1 MKILSK
7 ISSPEDVKQLDMS
20 ELDALSREI
29 REKIIETAVR
39 SGGHLASNLGITDA
53 TVALHRV
60 FSCPDD
66 SIVFDVGHQA
76 YAHKLLTGRAADFHT
91 LRQAGGISGFTN
103 RGESKYD
110 TVTAGHSGTSLSTA
124 VGIAEAN
131 RLAGKDNWAVAVI
144 GDGSFTN
151 GMVFEA
157 LEQLAAKDLRL
168 IILLNDNEM
177 SISRNVGGF
186 SAYLSTIRTS
196 ERYFSFKIR
205 LNKLLRGIP
214 LIGEAVAVG
223 AYKIK
228 EFAKRLFGA
237 QTWFEALGLEYI
249 GPVDGNDIKKTVAA
263 LEEAKFMACPVI
275 VHIKTKKGLG
285 YAPAEEHP
293 ERYHSTGGFSLGGE
307 TSQAEKVRT
316 FTDEVSDT
324 LCEMAEKDRGIVGIT
339 AAMTG
344 GCGLS
349 EFARK
354 YPERF
359 FDVGIAEEH
368 AVTTAAGLAIGGAN
382 EGITPALVLYSTFS
396 QRVFDQ
402 LWHDISLQRDVHVML
417 MLSHSG
423 LVPGDGVT
431 HQGIFDVPLVTAL
444 PGATVYSP
452 DDFASFRQSMK
463 DAYAADGLAV
473 VRYPKSGEAKYDVSF
488 EDHGTWKVSGDGKTV
503 VVTYGRVAENV
514 ARATQLS
521 GIDATVAVLRRIH
534 PLPDDKEFKELIN
547 SAEQV
552 LFIEE
557 SVRSGGIGE
566 HLASADWVEKKV
578 KIKAIDDPFIPHG
591 GMEYLMKYAG
601 LDTDSLAKW
610 IKNNR

>member
-1 MKILSK
+1 MKILDK

-20 ELDALSREI
+20 ELCTLAGEI
-29 REKIIETAVR
+29 REKIIETAA
-39 SGGHLASNLGITDA
+39 SGGGHLASNLGITDA

-76 YAHKLLTGRAADFHT
+76 YAHKLLTGRATDFHT

-103 RGESKYD
+103 RGESKFD

-131 RLAGKDNWAVAVI
+131 RLAGRDNWAVAVI

-157 LEQLAAKDLRL
+157 LQQLSGSDLRL
-168 IILLNDNEM
+168 VILLNDNEM
-177 SISRNVGGF
+177 SISKNVGGF
-186 SAYLSTIRTS
+186 SRYLSTIRTS
-196 ERYFSFKIR
+196 EGYFTFKMR
-205 LNKLLRGIP
+205 LNKLLRSIP

-223 AYKIK
+223 AYRIK
-228 EFAKRLFGA
+228 EFMKRLFGA

-249 GPVDGNDIKKTVAA
+249 GPVDGNDIKKTVAV
-263 LEEAKFMACPVI
+263 LEEAKFMSCPVI

-285 YAPAEEHP
+285 YSPAEEHP
-293 ERYHSTGGFSLGGE
+293 EKYHSTGGFRLDGE
-307 TSQAEKVRT
+307 DMPREKKRT
-316 FTDEVSDT
+316 FTDELSDC
-324 LCEMAEKDRGIVGIT
+324 LCDLAEQDPGIVGIT
-339 AAMTG
+339 AAMTD
-344 GCGLS
+344 GCGLG
-349 EFARK
+349 EFSKK

-368 AVTTAAGLAIGGAN
+368 AVTTAAGLAIGGKKD
-382 EGITPALVLYSTFS
+382 GITPALVLYSTFS

-431 HQGIFDVPLVTAL
+431 HQGIYDVPLLTAI
-444 PGATVYSP
+444 PGTTVYSP
-452 DDFASFRQSMK
+452 DDFAAFRQSVK
-463 DAYAADGLAV
+463 DAYKGEGLCV
-473 VRYPKSGEAKYDVSF
+473 VRYPKSGEAKYDTEF
-488 EDHGTWKVSGDGKTV
+488 EDHGTWKAAGCGKTV

-514 ARATQLS
+514 AKAALEAEADFTL
-521 GIDATVAVLRRIH
+521 VVLRRIY
-534 PLPDDKEFKELIN
+534 PLPEDEEFKGLIN
-547 SAEQV
+547 SAERV

-557 SVRSGGIGE
+557 GVRSGGIGE

-578 KIKAIDDPFIPHG
+578 KIRAITDPFIPHG
-591 GMEYLMKYAG
+591 DINHLMKHAE
-601 LDTDSLAKW
+601 LDADSLSEW
-610 IKNNR
+610 IKE